1 MKNTNSEFK
10 RLEIVK
16 TVNNLDDMY
25 QTMLEE
31 EYQVKSNKLYKI
43 IGIEFDE
50 VTSHYLYTLRDI
62 RTNVLVGSMVSEYE
76 IEAV

>member
-16 TVNNLDDMY
+16 AVNNLDDMY

-43 IGIEFDE
+43 MGIEFDE

>member
-16 TVNNLDDMY
+16 AVNNLDDMY